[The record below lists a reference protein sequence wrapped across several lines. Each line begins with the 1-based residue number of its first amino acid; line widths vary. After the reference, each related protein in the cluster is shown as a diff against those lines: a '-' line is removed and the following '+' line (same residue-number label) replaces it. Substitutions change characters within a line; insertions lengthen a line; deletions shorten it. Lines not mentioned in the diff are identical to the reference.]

1 MHRVIE
7 RGEKIDDQN
16 VKNPW
21 NWSWCEKV
29 KVLSVK
35 EKLPSTTWNGK
46 DNITLMVGSTVR
58 KVFRLYVMA

>member
-1 MHRVIE
+1 MHHVIK

-21 NWSWCEKV
+21 NWSWRKKV
-29 KVLSVK
+29 KVLSIK
-35 EKLPSTTWNGK
+35 EKLPSTTWYGE
-46 DNITLMVGSTVR
+46 DTMTFMVGSTIR

>member
-7 RGEKIDDQN
+7 RGEKFDDQN

-29 KVLSVK
+29 KVFSIK
-35 EKLPSTTWNGK
+35 ENLPSTTWNGK
-46 DNITLMVGSTVR
+46 DTITLMVASTVR
-58 KVFRLYVMA
+58 KVFRLYDIA

>member
-7 RGEKIDDQN
+7 RGEKIDNQN

-21 NWSWCEKV
+21 NWPWCEKV
-29 KVLSVK
+29 KVLSIK

-46 DNITLMVGSTVR
+46 DTITLMVGST
-58 KVFRLYVMA
+58 FREVLRLHIMA

>member
-7 RGEKIDDQN
+7 RGEQIDDQN
-16 VKNPW
+16 VNNPR

-29 KVLSVK
+29 KVLSIK

-46 DNITLMVGSTVR
+46 DTITLMVGSAIR
-58 KVFRLYVMA
+58 KVFRLYDIA

>member
-29 KVLSVK
+29 KVWSIK
-35 EKLPSTTWNGK
+35 KKLLSTTWNGE
-46 DNITLMVGSTVR
+46 DTITLMVGSTIG

>member
-7 RGEKIDDQN
+7 RGQNINDQN

-21 NWSWCEKV
+21 NPSWSEKV
-29 KVLSVK
+29 KVLSIK

-46 DNITLMVGSTVR
+46 DTITLMVGSTIR